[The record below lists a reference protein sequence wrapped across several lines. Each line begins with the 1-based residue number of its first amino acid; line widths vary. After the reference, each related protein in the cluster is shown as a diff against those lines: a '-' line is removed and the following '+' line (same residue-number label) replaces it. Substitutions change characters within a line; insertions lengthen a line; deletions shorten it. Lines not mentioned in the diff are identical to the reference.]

1 MWLLKLTFGAE
12 NARAVQATE
21 HEQFLKVVEEFSE
34 FANAVLNG
42 EDEHAMEEAVDLM
55 RATDGWIAKQPDDAM
70 RETVRA
76 VQEKECRRGD
86 A

>member
-1 MWLLKLTFGAE
+1 MKLTFGAE

-21 HEQFLKVVEEFSE
+21 HEHFIKVVEEFSE
-34 FANAVLNG
+34 LAHAGRNG

-70 RETVRA
+70 RATVRA